1 MTTNDRNYY
10 RMLDTED
17 LIDLAKQVQTT
28 ELEIVLTERLLK
40 KQRQLEAQH
49 YDRKANEG

>member
-10 RMLDTED
+10 RMLDTEE
-17 LIDLAKQVQTT
+17 LIDIARQSKDELA
-28 ELEIVLTERLLK
+28 IVLGERLLK

-49 YDRKANEG
+49 YDRKADEG